1 MMENPYDEDVKWI
14 AESLEAA
21 RKYRDEIKGKLADL
35 EKVLIGIA
43 RWKLRERKRINR
55 KINGWDCKLQIVEVN
70 INSYSWDLGK
80 VKKKRDALEYVR
92 GKK

>member
-1 MMENPYDEDVKWI
+1 MENPYDEDVKWI

-21 RKYRDEIKGKLADL
+21 KKYRDEIKGKLADL

-55 KINGWDCKLQIVEVN
+55 KINGWDCELQIVEVN

>member
-14 AESLEAA
+14 AEGLEAA
-21 RKYRDEIKGKLADL
+21 KKYRDEIKRELADL
-35 EKVLIGIA
+35 EKVLAGIPG
-43 RWKLRERKRINR
+43 WKLRERKRINR
-55 KINGWDCKLQIVEVN
+55 KINGWSYELQIVEVN

-92 GKK
+92 DEK

>member
-1 MMENPYDEDVKWI
+1 MENPYDEDVKWI

-21 RKYRDEIKGKLADL
+21 KKYRDEIKRELADL

-55 KINGWDCKLQIVEVN
+55 KINGWSYELQIVEVN

-92 GKK
+92 GEK

>member
-35 EKVLIGIA
+35 EKALTGIP
-43 RWKLRERKRINR
+43 RRKLRERKRINR
-55 KINGWDCKLQIVEVN
+55 KINGWNYELQIVEVS
-70 INSYSWDLGK
+70 INDHSWDLGK

-92 GKK
+92 GEK

>member
-1 MMENPYDEDVKWI
+1 MENPYDEDVKWI

-21 RKYRDEIKGKLADL
+21 KKYRDEIKRELADL
-35 EKVLIGIA
+35 EKVLAGIPQ
-43 RWKLRERKRINR
+43 WKLREQKRIKR
-55 KINGWDCKLQIVEVN
+55 KINGWSYELQIVEVN

-92 GKK
+92 GEK

>member
-21 RKYRDEIKGKLADL
+21 KKYIDEIKGKLADL
-35 EKVLIGIA
+35 EKVLAGMPG
-43 RWKLRERKRINR
+43 WKLRERKRIYR
-55 KINGWDCKLQIVEVN
+55 KINGWSYELQIVEVN
-70 INSYSWDLGK
+70 INDYSWDLGK

-92 GKK
+92 GEK

>member
-1 MMENPYDEDVKWI
+1 MENPYDEDVKWI

-21 RKYRDEIKGKLADL
+21 KKYRHEIKRELADL

-55 KINGWDCKLQIVEVN
+55 KINGWSYELQIVEVN

-92 GKK
+92 GEK

>member
-21 RKYRDEIKGKLADL
+21 KRYRDEIKGKLADL
-35 EKVLIGIA
+35 EEVLAGIP
-43 RWKLRERKRINR
+43 RWKLRERKRISR
-55 KINGWDCKLQIVEVN
+55 KINGWSYELQIVEVN

-92 GKK
+92 GEK

>member
-1 MMENPYDEDVKWI
+1 MENPYDEDVKWI

-21 RKYRDEIKGKLADL
+21 KKYRDEIKRELADL

-43 RWKLRERKRINR
+43 RWKLRERKRIKR
-55 KINGWDCKLQIVEVN
+55 KINGWSYELQIVEVN
-70 INSYSWDLGK
+70 INDYSWDLGK

-92 GKK
+92 GEK

>member
-21 RKYRDEIKGKLADL
+21 KKYRDEIKRELADL
-35 EKVLIGIA
+35 EKVLAGIP

-55 KINGWDCKLQIVEVN
+55 KINGWNYELQIVEVN

>member
-21 RKYRDEIKGKLADL
+21 KKYIDEIKGKLADL
-35 EKVLIGIA
+35 EKVLAGMPG
-43 RWKLRERKRINR
+43 WKLRERKRIYR
-55 KINGWDCKLQIVEVN
+55 KINGWSYELQIVEVN

-92 GKK
+92 GEK

>member
-21 RKYRDEIKGKLADL
+21 KKYRDEIKRELADL
-35 EKVLIGIA
+35 EKVLTGIA

-55 KINGWDCKLQIVEVN
+55 KINGWSYELRIVEVN

-92 GKK
+92 GEK